1 MTPKEKAISI
11 FNEYDE
17 WWWYVNYLIKHIESK
32 EGKEYWEEVKREI
45 EKHNQSISKYDYGIG
60 FKD

>member
-1 MTPKEKAISI
+1 MTAKEKAISI

-32 EGKEYWEEVKREI
+32 EGKEYWEEVKKEI
-45 EKHNQSISKYDYGIG
+45 QKL
-60 FKD
+60 